1 MTATASPPISSVA
14 RQLGEALREAFSDT
28 NRLPS
33 YITQHTRITPVEL
46 AAIERGDRL
55 PTSDELRRL
64 LSVTGIPPKQFVAS
78 LETEELQVCTSRLL
92 FSEDNAS
99 PLTEAIDSAAGPTA
113 PAPVAAAAT
122 PHDQTKVVD
131 TKATGAA
138 QVNEL
143 KAPRTEP
150 VTPVTLSNI
159 RSNLGDLFKPSF
171 ITSTT
176 IKPSPEDTGKDEE
189 THRLG
194 EVFYCFSHKQVG
206 IEVCVYTSIN
216 NVTKEAYPVGTD
228 AIRVLVFDR
237 RSNRKIEAWSSRIN
251 RVGNW
256 PTRLR
261 RLAGE
266 AIIRASYRPSC
277 RRCATHP
284 EMAIRGSSGDQ
295 FWGCPNYFS
304 KAGCRY
310 TVRTR
315 LPRVKFL
322 PQNPTDASMRTGVR
336 EHSSRRRTF
345 KAAGNQTSRAAL
357 SR

>member
-1 MTATASPPISSVA
+1 MTSTTSLPDSSVA
-14 RQLGEALREAFSDT
+14 RQLGEALREALSDT

-33 YITQHTRITPVEL
+33 YITQHTRITPVDL

-64 LSVTGIPPKQFVAS
+64 LSVTGIPPKEFVTS
-78 LETEELQVCTSRLL
+78 LETEELQTCTSHLL
-92 FSEDNAS
+92 FGEVTPDRLSDV
-99 PLTEAIDSAAGPTA
+99 IDSAAATTT
-113 PAPVAAAAT
+113 PATAAAVTT
-122 PHDQTKVVD
+122 PNHQTTVVD
-131 TKATGAA
+131 ADDVGTAK
-138 QVNEL
+138 VNGR
-143 KAPRTEP
+143 KPPQTEP

-171 ITSTT
+171 ITQAT
-176 IKPSPEDTGKDEE
+176 IKSSSEDAAKDEE
-189 THRLG
+189 SHRLG

-277 RRCATHP
+277 RRCPTHP
-284 EMAIRGSSGDQ
+284 EMAIRGASGDQ

-310 TVRTR
+310 TVRSR

-322 PQNPTDASMRTGVR
+322 PQDPADASMRTGVR

-345 KAAGNQTSRAAL
+345 KAPAKQTSRAAL

>member
-1 MTATASPPISSVA
+1 MNSIPSPPDPSVA
-14 RQLGEALREAFSDT
+14 RELGAALREALSTT

-33 YITQHTRITPVEL
+33 YITQHARITPVEL

-55 PTSDELRRL
+55 PTSEELCRL
-64 LSVTGIPPKQFVAS
+64 LSVTGIPSKEFVES
-78 LETEELQVCTSRLL
+78 LGTNELQACTSNLL
-92 FSEDNAS
+92 FGNDNVSAFPETTDRGTGRTGPETVVS
-99 PLTEAIDSAAGPTA
+99 DVTARVPATVPDANAAGGA
-113 PAPVAAAAT
+113 
-122 PHDQTKVVD
+122 KVND
-131 TKATGAA
+131 RKRA
-138 QVNEL
+138 Q
-143 KAPRTEP
+143 TEP
-150 VTPVTLSNI
+150 VTPVNLWNI
-159 RSNLGDLFKPSF
+159 RSNLGDLFKPSI
-171 ITSTT
+171 ITPTT
-176 IKPSPEDTGKDEE
+176 INPSPEDTGKDEE
-189 THRLG
+189 SYRLG
-194 EVFYCFSHKQVG
+194 EVLYSFTHKQVG

-237 RSNRKIEAWSSRIN
+237 RSNRRIESWSSRIN

-266 AIIRASYRPSC
+266 AVIRASYRPSC
-277 RRCATHP
+277 RKCPTHP
-284 EMAIRGSSGDQ
+284 EMLIRGASGDQ

-310 TVRTR
+310 TVRSR

-322 PQNPTDASMRTGVR
+322 PQDSADVTMRTGVR

-345 KAAGNQTSRAAL
+345 KASANQASRAAL